1 MVMVY
6 PAKVNKVPVILSFL
20 MVWLMAAMAL
30 WLFAT
35 SLMVMIMSVCFILS
49 ASVVWWYATSIQF
62 VFDEEYLLVK
72 SGPFKSK
79 IPYQGIAKIAPTTA
93 EFTGYQIST
102 ADKGLELFYQTPAQG
117 SVKMLPQDKWAFL
130 SELTKRC
137 PHVQIPQAQHFK

>member
-1 MVMVY
+1 MVY

-79 IPYQGIAKIAPTTA
+79 IPYQGITKIAPTTA

-102 ADKGLELFYQTPAQG
+102 ADKGLELFYSNASSRECKDVATG
-117 SVKMLPQDKWAFL
+117 
-130 SELTKRC
+130 
-137 PHVQIPQAQHFK
+137 

>member
-1 MVMVY
+1 MVY

-62 VFDEEYLLVK
+62 VFDEE
-72 SGPFKSK
+72 
-79 IPYQGIAKIAPTTA
+79 
-93 EFTGYQIST
+93 
-102 ADKGLELFYQTPAQG
+102 
-117 SVKMLPQDKWAFL
+117 
-130 SELTKRC
+130 
-137 PHVQIPQAQHFK
+137 